1 MKTARSRLIALT
13 VASAVGATLPATVG
27 AQPPPPD
34 YYPAYPGLWQGWYA
48 GLHLGW
54 GDAGPADGFVGGVQ
68 AGYNWQKG
76 PLVYGIEADATWSD
90 ISFSDGVRFCDFGDC
105 VSARV
110 SASIDWMATVRGR
123 VGYLFQ
129 PSLLAYATAGFGF
142 VSASASSSVAG
153 FGLRERVSFSDT
165 ETDFVFGI
173 GIEGRLSEV
182 STLRVEYLGF
192 SDSEVDIIR
201 AAQSF
206 KFGN

>member
-1 MKTARSRLIALT
+1 
-13 VASAVGATLPATVG
+13 
-27 AQPPPPD
+27 
-34 YYPAYPGLWQGWYA
+34 
-48 GLHLGW
+48 
-54 GDAGPADGFVGGVQ
+54 
-68 AGYNWQKG
+68 
-76 PLVYGIEADATWSD
+76 
-90 ISFSDGVRFCDFGDC
+90 
-105 VSARV
+105 
-110 SASIDWMATVRGR
+110 MATVRGR

-201 AAQSF
+201 AALSF